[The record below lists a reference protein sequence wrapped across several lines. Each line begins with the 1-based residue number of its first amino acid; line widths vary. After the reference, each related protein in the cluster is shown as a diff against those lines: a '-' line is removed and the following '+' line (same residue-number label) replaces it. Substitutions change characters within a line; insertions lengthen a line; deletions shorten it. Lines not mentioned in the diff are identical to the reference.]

1 MCWILYSTD
10 IIIVLL
16 LRLAVYYCFAMYTA
30 FFVLSDI
37 LNMKILGLEIRKAG
51 IKADKQLP
59 SVSRESGE
67 NLLFYPNMSR
77 SALMRNTTVS
87 ACVMLIADSIAQMSM
102 NVYKRTE
109 KGRIR
114 DDRPNLSYLLRKQPN
129 FYDAPFT
136 FKQTIAADLALDGN
150 AFIFVARNPDFSP
163 KSLTPL
169 IPEKVQ
175 IRFDENGDVY
185 YEYYFGGKIYKYRPE
200 NILHIPAYRFGTI
213 RGVSPLAYA
222 FHAAKLGLTLDE
234 YTNDSFDGGIH
245 SKLLIEVPQTERK
258 FEEADA
264 KKLKER
270 ILSAYGGKAH
280 ANDPFIVANGM
291 KASALD
297 LSSNA
302 DAQLAENR
310 TYSEREIAKIYRVP
324 LYMLGKDDSKFTNQE
339 QANTFFLQHTLSPW
353 VVRLQQYFDRLLT
366 YPFQNDH
373 YVEFDTDTMLR
384 ADYKSRMEMYTKGL
398 TNGVYT
404 PNQIFERENL
414 PKTSEAWGD
423 QHFMPVNLSTVD
435 KIAAQNVDDA
445 RKNSASMADDKKEGA

>member
-1 MCWILYSTD
+1 MN
-10 IIIVLL
+10 
-16 LRLAVYYCFAMYTA
+16 F
-30 FFVLSDI
+30 
-37 LNMKILGLEIRKAG
+37 LGLEIRKAG

-59 SVSRESGE
+59 STSRPAERGS
-67 NLLFYPNMSR
+67 LLFSPNMGR
-77 SALMRNTTVS
+77 GELMKNTTVS
-87 ACVMLIADSIAQMSM
+87 ACVMLIADSIAQMTC
-102 NVYKRTE
+102 NVYKKTD

-114 DDRPNLSYLLRKQPN
+114 DDRPNLSYLLRKRPN

-136 FKQTIAADLALDGN
+136 FKQTVTTDLLLDGN
-150 AFIFVARNPDFSP
+150 AFIFVGWNPDGSP

-169 IPEKVQ
+169 PPESVR
-175 IRFDENGDVY
+175 IRFDDNGDVY
-185 YEYYFGGKIYKYRPE
+185 YEYYYVGKIYKYRPD
-200 NILHIPAYRFGTI
+200 NVLHIPAYRFGVI

-234 YTNDSFDGGIH
+234 YTNDSFDGGVH
-245 SKLLIEVPQTERK
+245 SKLLIEVPVTEKK
-258 FEEADA
+258 FDENDA
-264 KKLKER
+264 QKLKER
-270 ILSAYGGKAH
+270 ILSAYGGRSH

-291 KASALD
+291 KASSLD
-297 LSSNA
+297 LASNA

-310 TYSEREIAKIYRVP
+310 TYSEREVAKIFRVP

-339 QANTFFLQHTLSPW
+339 QANTFFLQHTLNPW
-353 VVRLQQYFDRLLT
+353 VVRLQQYLDRLLT
-366 YPFQNDH
+366 YPYSSDH

-435 KIAAQNVDDA
+435 KIAAQPVDDA
-445 RKNSASMADDKKEGA
+445 KKNSKENQA

>member
-1 MCWILYSTD
+1 
-10 IIIVLL
+10 
-16 LRLAVYYCFAMYTA
+16 
-30 FFVLSDI
+30 
-37 LNMKILGLEIRKAG
+37 MKFLGLEIRKAG
-51 IKADKQLP
+51 TKKDNALP
-59 SVSRESGE
+59 TISRPAGGS
-67 NLLFYPNMSR
+67 LLFYPNMSR
-77 SALMRNTTVS
+77 GELMTNTTVS
-87 ACVMLIADSIAQMSM
+87 ACVMLIADSIAQMTV
-102 NVYKRTE
+102 NVYKRTD

-114 DDRPNLSYLLRKQPN
+114 DDRPTLSYLLRKRPN

-136 FKQTIAADLALDGN
+136 FKQTLSTDLLLDGN
-150 AFIFVARNPDFSP
+150 AFIFIARNPDGSP

-169 IPEKVQ
+169 PPERVR
-175 IRFDENGDVY
+175 IRFDDNGDVY
-185 YEYYFGGKIYKYRPE
+185 YEYNYQGTIYKYSPDYV
-200 NILHIPAYRFGTI
+200 LHIPAYRYGTI

-222 FHAAKLGLTLDE
+222 FHAARLGLTLDE

-258 FEEADA
+258 FEEIDA

-270 ILSAYGGKAH
+270 ILSAYGGKEH

-297 LSSNA
+297 LSSNS

-310 TYSEREIAKIYRVP
+310 TYSEREVAKIFRVP

-414 PKTSEAWGD
+414 PKTTDAWGD

-435 KIAAQNVDDA
+435 KIAAQNIDDA
-445 RKNSASMADDKKEGA
+445 KKNTTDTITKE

>member
-1 MCWILYSTD
+1 
-10 IIIVLL
+10 
-16 LRLAVYYCFAMYTA
+16 
-30 FFVLSDI
+30 
-37 LNMKILGLEIRKAG
+37 MKILGLEIRRTSGGVKT
-51 IKADKQLP
+51 DTQLP
-59 SVSRESGE
+59 DIPRKATSGS
-67 NLLFYPNMSR
+67 LLFSPNMSR
-77 SALMRNTTVS
+77 AALMKNTTVS
-87 ACVMLIADSIAQMSM
+87 ACVMLIADSVAQMTM
-102 NVYKRTE
+102 NVYKKTD

-114 DDRPNLSYLLRKQPN
+114 DDRPTLSYLLRKRPN

-136 FKQTIAADLALDGN
+136 FKETITADLLLNGN
-150 AFIFVARNPDFSP
+150 AFIFVARNPDNSP

-169 IPEKVQ
+169 PPEQVK
-175 IRFDENGDVY
+175 IRFDEKGDVF
-185 YEYYFGGKIYKYRPE
+185 YEYTCNGGTFKYRPD
-200 NILHIPAYRFGTI
+200 NLLHIPAYRYGAI

-245 SKLLIEVPQTERK
+245 SKLLIEVP
-258 FEEADA
+258 ADEKRFQKEDA
-264 KKLKER
+264 QKLKER
-270 ILSAYGGKAH
+270 ILDAYGGKEH

-297 LSSNA
+297 LASNA

-310 TYSEREIAKIYRVP
+310 TYSEREVAKIFRVP

-366 YPFQNDH
+366 YPYAQDH
-373 YVEFDTDTMLR
+373 YIEFDTDTMLR

-414 PKTSEAWGD
+414 PRTEEEWGD
-423 QHFMPVNLSTVD
+423 QHFMPVNLSTID
-435 KIAAQNVDDA
+435 KIAAQNPQDA
-445 RKNSASMADDKKEGA
+445 GNSTDNIN

>member
-1 MCWILYSTD
+1 
-10 IIIVLL
+10 
-16 LRLAVYYCFAMYTA
+16 
-30 FFVLSDI
+30 
-37 LNMKILGLEIRKAG
+37 MKILGLEIRRTSGGVKT
-51 IKADKQLP
+51 DTQLP
-59 SVSRESGE
+59 DIPRKATSGS
-67 NLLFYPNMSR
+67 LLFSPNMSR
-77 SALMRNTTVS
+77 AALMKNTTVS
-87 ACVMLIADSIAQMSM
+87 ACVMLIADSVAQMTM
-102 NVYKRTE
+102 NVYKKTD

-114 DDRPNLSYLLRKQPN
+114 DDRPTLSYLLRKRPN

-136 FKQTIAADLALDGN
+136 FKETITADLLLNGN
-150 AFIFVARNPDFSP
+150 AFIFVARNSDNSP

-169 IPEKVQ
+169 PPEQVK
-175 IRFDENGDVY
+175 IRFDEKGDVF
-185 YEYYFGGKIYKYRPE
+185 YEYTCNGGTFKYRPD
-200 NILHIPAYRFGTI
+200 NLLHIPAYRYGAI

-245 SKLLIEVPQTERK
+245 SKLLIEVP
-258 FEEADA
+258 ADEKRFQKEDA
-264 KKLKER
+264 QKLKER
-270 ILSAYGGKAH
+270 ILDAYGGKEH

-297 LSSNA
+297 LASNA

-310 TYSEREIAKIYRVP
+310 TYSEREVAKIFRVP

-366 YPFQNDH
+366 YPYAQDH
-373 YVEFDTDTMLR
+373 YIEFDTDTMLR

-414 PKTSEAWGD
+414 PRTEEEWGD
-423 QHFMPVNLSTVD
+423 QHFMPVNLSTID
-435 KIAAQNVDDA
+435 KIAAQNPQDA
-445 RKNSASMADDKKEGA
+445 GNSTDNIN

>member
-1 MCWILYSTD
+1 M
-10 IIIVLL
+10 
-16 LRLAVYYCFAMYTA
+16 R
-30 FFVLSDI
+30 FF
-37 LNMKILGLEIRKAG
+37 GLEIRKAG
-51 IKADKQLP
+51 IKEDHKLP
-59 SVSRESGE
+59 TIPRAATG

-77 SALMRNTTVS
+77 ADLMKNTTVS
-87 ACVMLIADSIAQMSM
+87 ACVMLIADSIAQMTM
-102 NVYKRTE
+102 NVYKKTE
-109 KGRIR
+109 KGRVK
-114 DDRPNLSYLLRKQPN
+114 DDRPNLSYLLRKRPN

-136 FKQTIAADLALDGN
+136 FKETITADLLLEGN
-150 AFIFVARNPDFSP
+150 AFIFVAWNPDGSP

-169 IPEKVQ
+169 PPERVR
-175 IRFDENGDVY
+175 ICFDDNGDVY
-185 YEYYFGGKIYKYRPE
+185 YEYNFQGVIYNYRPVGNSVVG
-200 NILHIPAYRFGTI
+200 NILHIPAYRYGAI

-234 YTNDSFDGGIH
+234 YTNDSFDGGVH
-245 SKLLIEVPQTERK
+245 SKLLIEVPTTERK
-258 FEEADA
+258 FEEEDA

-270 ILSAYGGKAH
+270 ILGAYGGREH

-310 TYSEREIAKIYRVP
+310 TYSEREVAKIFRVP

-366 YPFQNDH
+366 YPFANDH

-414 PKTSEAWGD
+414 PRTEEAWGD

-435 KIAAQNVDDA
+435 KIAAQNIDTAKTNLTD
-445 RKNSASMADDKKEGA
+445 NITKE

>member
-1 MCWILYSTD
+1 
-10 IIIVLL
+10 
-16 LRLAVYYCFAMYTA
+16 
-30 FFVLSDI
+30 
-37 LNMKILGLEIRKAG
+37 MKFLGLEIRRAEK
-51 IKADKQLP
+51 KADKNYPYSLRRADG
-59 SVSRESGE
+59 S
-67 NLLFYPNMSR
+67 LLFSPAMSR
-77 SALMRNTTVS
+77 SELMKNTTVS
-87 ACVMLIADSIAQMSM
+87 ACTMLIADSIAQMSV
-102 NVYKRTE
+102 NVYKRTD

-114 DDRPNLSYLLRKQPN
+114 DDNPNLSNLLRKRPN
-129 FYDAPFT
+129 FYDVPFT
-136 FKQTIAADLALDGN
+136 FKQTIAMDLCLEGN
-150 AFIFVARNPDFSP
+150 AFIFVGRNADFSP
-163 KSLTPL
+163 SSLVPL
-169 IPEKVQ
+169 IPEKVR
-175 IRFDENGDVY
+175 IRFDDKGDVY
-185 YEYYFGGKIYKYRPE
+185 YEYNFDGKIYKYLPE

-222 FHAAKLGLTLDE
+222 YHAARLGLTLDE
-234 YTNDSFDGGIH
+234 YTNDSFDGGVH
-245 SKLLIEVPQTERK
+245 SKLLIEVPQTEKK
-258 FEEADA
+258 FEENDA

-270 ILSAYGGKAH
+270 ILSAYGGREH

-297 LSSNA
+297 LSTNS

-310 TYSEREIAKIYRVP
+310 TYSEREIAKIFRVP

-353 VVRLQQYFDRLLT
+353 VVRLQQYFDWLLT
-366 YPFQNDH
+366 FPYDKDH

-414 PKTSEAWGD
+414 PKTSENWGD

-445 RKNSASMADDKKEGA
+445 KKNSASITDDKKKEF

>member
-1 MCWILYSTD
+1 
-10 IIIVLL
+10 
-16 LRLAVYYCFAMYTA
+16 
-30 FFVLSDI
+30 
-37 LNMKILGLEIRKAG
+37 MKVLGLEIRRAQSEK
-51 IKADKQLP
+51 IDKQLP
-59 SVSRESGE
+59 EVSRYANGS
-67 NLLFYPNMSR
+67 LLFSPRMSR
-77 SALMRNTTVS
+77 FELLKNTTVS
-87 ACVMLIADSIAQMSM
+87 ACTMLIADSVAQMSC
-102 NVYKRTE
+102 NVYKKTDN
-109 KGRIR
+109 GRVR

-136 FKQTIAADLALDGN
+136 FKQTVVMDLCLDGN
-150 AFIFVARNPDFSP
+150 SFIFVARNPDNSP

-169 IPEKVQ
+169 EPERVK
-175 IRFDENGDVY
+175 ICFDDKGDVY
-185 YEYYFGGKIYKYRPE
+185 YEYNFDGRTYKYRPD

-222 FHAAKLGLTLDE
+222 FHAARLGLTLDE

-258 FEEADA
+258 FEETDA

-270 ILSAYGGKAH
+270 ILGAYGGREH

-297 LSSNA
+297 LSSNS

-324 LYMLGKDDSKFTNQE
+324 LFMLGKDDSKFTNQE

-353 VVRLQQYFDRLLT
+353 IVRLQQYLDRLLT
-366 YPFQNDH
+366 YPFANDH

-414 PKTSEAWGD
+414 PKTSEKWGD
-423 QHFMPVNLSTVD
+423 QHFMPVNLSTID
-435 KIAAQNVDDA
+435 KISAQPVADA
-445 RKNSASMADDKKEGA
+445 KEADNNFNKKKEN

>member
-1 MCWILYSTD
+1 
-10 IIIVLL
+10 
-16 LRLAVYYCFAMYTA
+16 
-30 FFVLSDI
+30 
-37 LNMKILGLEIRKAG
+37 MKILGLEIRRTSGGVKT
-51 IKADKQLP
+51 DTQLP
-59 SVSRESGE
+59 DIPRKATSGS
-67 NLLFYPNMSR
+67 LLFSPNMSR
-77 SALMRNTTVS
+77 AALMKNTTVS
-87 ACVMLIADSIAQMSM
+87 ACVMLIADSVAQMTM
-102 NVYKRTE
+102 NVYKKTD

-114 DDRPNLSYLLRKQPN
+114 DDRPTLSYLLRKRPN

-136 FKQTIAADLALDGN
+136 FKETITADLLLNGN
-150 AFIFVARNPDFSP
+150 AFIFVARNPDNSP

-169 IPEKVQ
+169 PPEQVK
-175 IRFDENGDVY
+175 ICFDEKGDVF
-185 YEYYFGGKIYKYRPE
+185 YEYTCNGGTFKYRPD
-200 NILHIPAYRFGTI
+200 NLLHIPAYRYGAI

-245 SKLLIEVPQTERK
+245 SKLLIEVP
-258 FEEADA
+258 ADEKRFQKEDA
-264 KKLKER
+264 QKLKER
-270 ILSAYGGKAH
+270 ILDAYGGKEH

-297 LSSNA
+297 LASNA

-310 TYSEREIAKIYRVP
+310 TYSEREVAKIFRVP

-366 YPFQNDH
+366 YPYAQDH
-373 YVEFDTDTMLR
+373 YIEFDTDTMLR

-414 PKTSEAWGD
+414 PRTEEEWGD
-423 QHFMPVNLSTVD
+423 QHFMPVNLSTID
-435 KIAAQNVDDA
+435 KIAAQNPQDA
-445 RKNSASMADDKKEGA
+445 GNSTDNIN